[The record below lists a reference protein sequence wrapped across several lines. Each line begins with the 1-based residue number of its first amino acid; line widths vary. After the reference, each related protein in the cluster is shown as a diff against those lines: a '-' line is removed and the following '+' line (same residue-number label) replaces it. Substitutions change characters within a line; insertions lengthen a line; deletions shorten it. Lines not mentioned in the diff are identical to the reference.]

1 MILSQLFAVNPA
13 AIAKLKAKD
22 RRVLFESVRN
32 RALDSVQV
40 RGLAKTI
47 LKKNIR

>member
-22 RRVLFESVRN
+22 RRVLANVSVR
-32 RALDSVQV
+32 
-40 RGLAKTI
+40 
-47 LKKNIR
+47 